1 MDALIASLENLEL
14 QNILY
19 LVKIY
24 QQKKRFYKI

>member
-1 MDALIASLENLEL
+1 MDALTASLENLEL